1 MARGGLF
8 RGEGDPGR
16 KVDRGVLDE
25 WINDVIAVLRD
36 LFESETLLTGHR
48 DVRLPEQRSCAVID
62 TGDRIEMDDGRSA
75 VVERLSS
82 EVEGRVNEVDLDD
95 VVRWAGSFS
104 SVHNHTV
111 EGAAKAL
118 LQRVL

>member
-1 MARGGLF
+1 MASRSLL
-8 RGEGDPGR
+8 RREGDPGR

-48 DVRLPEQRSCAVID
+48 DVRLPEQCSRTVID
-62 TGDRIEMDDGRSA
+62 TGDCIEMDNGRGA
-75 VVERLSS
+75 VVERLFI
-82 EVEGRVNEVDLDD
+82 EVEGRVNKVDLDD
-95 VVRWAGSFS
+95 MVRWAGSFS

-111 EGAAKAL
+111 KGSVKAL
-118 LQRVL
+118 L